1 MTATRYFAAGDPK
14 SKEIMEELGGYE
26 ETFLKMVTH
35 FIPGV
40 LQDSPEE
47 CKAYH
52 LAHGMTEE
60 FYDKTARIFRVTV
73 EEVPKEE
80 AQI

>member
-14 SKEIMEELGGYE
+14 SKEIMEELGGCE
-26 ETFLKMVTH
+26 ESFLKMVTH
-35 FIPGV
+35 FMPGV

-47 CKAYH
+47 CKFDH

-60 FYDKTARIFRVTV
+60 FWSNTSRIFRVTV

-80 AQI
+80 RK